1 MATSDSLL
9 GFVPALSGI
18 TLIRFPTR
26 RSRLCW
32 TEQGLS
38 GWVDA
43 LSLRSTAL
51 YTVPAARIHS
61 RYLPVSVAGFASK
74 GQARP
79 GKNSS

>member
-9 GFVPALSGI
+9 GIATAFSGI
-18 TLIRFPTR
+18 TLIRFPTGR
-26 RSRLCW
+26 DRSRR

-38 GWVDA
+38 GCVDA
-43 LSLRSTAL
+43 LSLRAAAL
-51 YTVPAARIHS
+51 YTVPADRICARTL
-61 RYLPVSVAGFASK
+61 RPMAGFASK